1 MRRNWGIAVAALV
14 LAIFLWLQVNLTKT
28 QRVTIS
34 IPIAIT
40 NTPSL
45 LIPISIEP
53 ETVEVTLE
61 GKGLD
66 MLRYRA
72 TEFVY
77 HIDLKDA
84 LFGKNFYPFDIGNL
98 EETLKQYDIR
108 IIHEPNIENIVI
120 TMDNISSKAIPV
132 KVTFTN
138 EQSREYFISQNLAIE
153 PETVTIKGPKT
164 ILEKI
169 NEVET
174 LSFDRRK
181 YERNNTLPLLIPQEK
196 YITLEQ
202 SEVSIIEQPSR
213 ISERTITM
221 VPIVAPQGVEVFP
234 KYLAV
239 KMRGAEEVI
248 TTLTPEDFSVVIT
261 IDNNVKEGDMV
272 PVTLNV
278 PEGIEIIDQ
287 TPQQVRIRILP

>member
-181 YERNNTLPLLIPQEK
+181 YERNNTLPLLIPHEK